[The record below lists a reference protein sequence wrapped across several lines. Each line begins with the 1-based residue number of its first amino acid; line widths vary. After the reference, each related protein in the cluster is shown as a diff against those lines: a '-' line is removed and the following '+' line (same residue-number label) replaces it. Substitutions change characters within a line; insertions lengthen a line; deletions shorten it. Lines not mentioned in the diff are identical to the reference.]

1 MQQFTTIILKFE
13 EKGEKT
19 GWTYIEIPTDITEA
33 LLPGNKKSFRV
44 KGTLDEYSFKQ
55 VALLPMGDGKFIMPL
70 KVDVRKAI
78 KKRKGAMVQVSL
90 ILDETPFIIS
100 EDLLVC
106 LEDEPIA
113 LQNFNKLPLS
123 HKKYYT
129 KWIESA
135 KTAETKARRI
145 AVSVISLATGKT
157 FGEAMK
163 AINIK

>member
-19 GWTYIEIPTDITEA
+19 GWTYIEIPTDVTEA

-44 KGTLDEYSFKQ
+44 KGKLDEYSFKQ
-55 VALLPMGDGKFIMPL
+55 VALLPIGDGKFIMPL
-70 KVDVRKAI
+70 KSDVRKAI

-129 KWIESA
+129 NWIESA

>member
-44 KGTLDEYSFKQ
+44 KGKLDEYSFKQ

>member
-44 KGTLDEYSFKQ
+44 KGTLDKYSFKQ

-70 KVDVRKAI
+70 KSDVRKAI

-113 LQNFNKLPLS
+113 LENFNKLPLS

-129 KWIESA
+129 NWIESA